1 MGLPNRLMF
10 TPLPDH
16 IISRAKSSFEAN
28 KILPN
33 RLMFTSGDKI
43 SKEKSSKL
51 LKKFENCGIKFN
63 IKFSK
68 GENEEGQHFT
78 NQQNYIEIHP
88 IFENF
93 FLFKR
98 LL

>member
-1 MGLPNRLMF
+1 MLTK
-10 TPLPDH
+10 TPLWYFFFYLN
-16 IISRAKSSFEAN
+16 FERFRVVD
-28 KILPN
+28 KKYLPN
-33 RLMFTSGDKI
+33 RLMFTSGDII

-51 LKKFENCGIKFN
+51 LKNFEKCGVKFN
-63 IKFSK
+63 IKFIKS
-68 GENEEGQHFT
+68 ENEESQHFE

-98 LL
+98 LLI